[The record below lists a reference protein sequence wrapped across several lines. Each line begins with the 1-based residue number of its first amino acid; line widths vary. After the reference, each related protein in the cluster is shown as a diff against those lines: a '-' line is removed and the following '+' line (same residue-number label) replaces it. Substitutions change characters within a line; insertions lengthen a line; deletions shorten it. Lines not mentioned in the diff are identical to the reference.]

1 LEICL
6 AQGKKS
12 YDKRATMKE
21 RDNKREMESLKKI
34 KL

>member
-1 LEICL
+1 L